1 MMEAIRS
8 LFALISLI
16 IKSIHNAMKGVEVMS
31 KEIELSARS
40 LANDQKIDREITALK
55 AKAKLAKQLKALG
68 ITEEQLRS
76 SAKARAEAAEQ
87 DGADNLA

>member
-8 LFALISLI
+8 VFALIALTVKI
-16 IKSIHNAMKGVEVMS
+16 FHNAFKGLEVMS
-31 KEIELSARS
+31 KEVELSARS
-40 LANDQKIDREITALK
+40 LAADQKIDREITALK

-76 SAKARAEAAEQ
+76 SAKARAEAADQ
-87 DGADNLA
+87 DDAGNLA